1 MRVWLAMALQAMCL
15 GLSVTMQHYPTTW
28 GHYDMCKSQ
37 VYTDEGLTW
46 DYMACQPEAADMTKF
61 LKVTLD
67 PPNITCGDPP
77 ETYCALSPQLPL
89 CRLTHKPPITST
101 GNNEIN
107 LEWEQVFIAGMH
119 VAFHGRAVQ
128 LRVLISASLGQGL
141 EKRIYK
147 ENPYM
152 CNNEC
157 DAGTEEL
164 AHPPELMFDF
174 EGRNPT
180 TFWQSTSWR
189 KYPKPLVVNITLS
202 WNKTIELTDDIVIT
216 FESGR
221 PEQMVLEKSLDYGRT
236 WQPYQFYAT
245 DCLDA
250 FTMEPKTVQDLSQF
264 TLLDIIC
271 TEEYSRGYVWK
282 YDKTVRFEIKDRFAL
297 FAGPRLH
304 NMASLYGQL
313 DTTKNLRDFFTLTD
327 LRVRLLRP
335 ATGATMVD
343 DSNLSRYFYAISD
356 IKVHGRCKCNLH
368 ANSCAFDKEKLSCE
382 CEHNTTGPD
391 CGRCKRNYQG
401 RAWNA
406 GSYLPIPKGTA
417 NICKEAGRNV
427 PSVREAGRNVPSVRE
442 AGRNVPS
449 VREAGLNVPS
459 VREAGR
465 NVPSVREAGRNVPS
479 VREAGLNVPSVREA
493 GRNVPSVREA
503 GLNVPSVRETG
514 LNVPSVREAGLNVP
528 SVRETG
534 LNVPSTVIVIPLVQR
549 AIAVMAQDIVNVRQ
563 ERQALSAMSVSPDIY
578 GTMAANVSKT
588 SARVC
593 DNELL
598 RCQNGGMCVNNVR
611 CQCPAAYT
619 GLLCEKVRCEGEPG
633 GCGDSDTAHAALP
646 PSLVLL
652 MLSLTGV
659 LLLTQACWET
669 TP

>member
-77 ETYCALSPQLPL
+77 ETYCAL
-89 CRLTHKPPITST
+89 
-101 GNNEIN
+101 
-107 LEWEQVFIAGMH
+107 
-119 VAFHGRAVQ
+119 
-128 LRVLISASLGQGL
+128 
-141 EKRIYK
+141 

-417 NICKEAGRNV
+417 NICV
-427 PSVREAGRNVPSVRE
+427 PNNIGPV
-442 AGRNVPS
+442 
-449 VREAGLNVPS
+449 
-459 VREAGR
+459 
-465 NVPSVREAGRNVPS
+465 
-479 VREAGLNVPSVREA
+479 
-493 GRNVPSVREA
+493 
-503 GLNVPSVRETG
+503 T
-514 LNVPSVREAGLNVP
+514 
-528 SVRETG
+528 
-534 LNVPSTVIVIPLVQR
+534 
-549 AIAVMAQDIVNVRQ
+549 
-563 ERQALSAMSVSPDIY
+563 
-578 GTMAANVSKT
+578 
-588 SARVC
+588 RVC